1 MNSIILK
8 NLDLTEIIKNNS
20 LLTIK
25 ELLNK
30 VNYNLDN
37 LFIDRFWNNIKDDK
51 WIYLDNDLIL
61 WLGYKELNKGKENI
75 LRILKKYNKE
85 NEDYKILNNT
95 EFDINNFC
103 SPQTIEQNLN
113 EEKRGAHN
121 KQYIILS
128 PDCFKELCMYVGTN
142 KSKEIKKYYIQ
153 LEKVFKFYLEYQNEY
168 RKFELENTI
177 NEQKAE
183 LENTIKNTK
192 IDKHKYLIEKFNCK
206 QCVYVI
212 EININSLERL
222 IKIGSTK
229 NIKKR
234 IEAMKSAYMCECI
247 LLDIYECENNY
258 REIEQYMLSNEEI
271 RNNLYKEKINN
282 TMPKEIIKLSDDFN
296 YDQLLHIIK
305 NNIKKNIYLN
315 PVQLLEKQKMDL
327 VNRLLDNGYN
337 PNLFENFTINITVTD
352 IGITKD
358 ETKKVECCKYTNETE
373 QEYEIKSENNIEEEI
388 INEFYKNKQSD
399 ISEQENLDTNK
410 SVNEDIEE
418 ESVNEEESKNFSFKI
433 KNTRGRKIQKI
444 NPNNLDIVIQI
455 YDSMI
460 HVLRSNDG
468 IVYSKGCIQQA
479 IKNNTLYKGF
489 RWCFVEK
496 YEDPNISKAQ
506 PTNNIISSRIT
517 EPIAKMNES
526 KTEIIDIYNSQE
538 ECFLNNGLTKSK
550 LKELISFNKLYHN
563 VYFIK
568 ISDCDSDILH
578 KYNIGNS
585 LFKKQTKS
593 KSVIAINPLTKEE
606 TIFKTISEIP
616 IKLGGT
622 SCSINSAIKNKTI
635 YNGYFWKTSN

>member
-30 VNYNLDN
+30 VNYKLDN
-37 LFIDRFWNNIKDDK
+37 IYIDKFWYNIKDDK
-51 WIYLDNDLIL
+51 WLYLDNDLIL
-61 WLGYKELNKGKENI
+61 WLEYKDIKVGKEKI
-75 LRILKKYNKE
+75 IKFLKNHFIEKE
-85 NEDYKILNNT
+85 DFKILTNS
-95 EFDINNFC
+95 EFDLNNFC
-103 SPQTIEQNLN
+103 FTAEEKQKYDK
-113 EEKRGAHN
+113 EKRGAHN
-121 KQYIILS
+121 KQYITVS
-128 PDCFKELCMYVGTN
+128 SDCFKELCMYVGTN

-168 RKFELENTI
+168 RKFELNNKNI
-177 NEQKAE
+177 E
-183 LENTIKNTK
+183 LDNTIKNIK
-192 IDKHKYLIEKFNCK
+192 LDKHKYLIEKFNCK

-234 IEAMKSAYMCECI
+234 IEAMKLTYMCECI

-258 REIEQYMLSNEEI
+258 REIEQYILSNEEI
-271 RNNLYKEKINN
+271 RDNLYKEKINN

-296 YDQLLHIIK
+296 YDQLIHIIK

-337 PNLFENFTINITVTD
+337 PNLFENFTINIIVSD

-358 ETKKVECCKYTNETE
+358 ETKKEECCKCTKEME
-373 QEYEIKSENNIEEEI
+373 PEIKLENNIEEKI

-399 ISEQENLDTNK
+399 INIEENLDTND

-418 ESVNEEESKNFSFKI
+418 ESVNEEEESKNFSFKI

-506 PTNNIISSRIT
+506 PTNNTISSRIT

>member
-61 WLGYKELNKGKENI
+61 WLGYKDIKHGKEQI
-75 LRILKKYNKE
+75 IKLIKKYNKE
-85 NEDYKILNNT
+85 NEDYKILNHT

-103 SPQTIEQNLN
+103 AGVEMTKNKD

-121 KQYIILS
+121 KQYIITS
-128 PDCFKELCMYVGTN
+128 PDCFKELCMHTGTD
-142 KSKEIKKYYIQ
+142 KSKEIKKYYIE

-168 RKFELENTI
+168 RKFELYNKNI
-177 NEQKAE
+177 E

-192 IDKHKYLIEKFNCK
+192 LDKHKYLIEKFNCK

-234 IEAMKSAYMCECI
+234 IEAMKPAYMCECI

-258 REIEQYMLSNEEI
+258 REIEQYILSNEEI
-271 RNNLYKEKINN
+271 RDNLYKEKINN

-296 YDQLLHIIK
+296 YDQLIHIIK
-305 NNIKKNIYLN
+305 NNINKNIYLN

-373 QEYEIKSENNIEEEI
+373 QEHEIKSENNIEEEI
-388 INEFYKNKQSD
+388 INEFYKNKQSVNED
-399 ISEQENLDTNK
+399 IE

-418 ESVNEEESKNFSFKI
+418 ECKNFSFKI